1 MGHSDL
7 KTTMVYMHPDGRIKD
22 IIDRRNESK
31 LLQCRIGWDSRASD
45 FLRETAGWKQE
56 R

>member
-7 KTTMVYMHPDGRIKD
+7 KTTMVYMHPDVSRIKD

-31 LLQCRIGWDSRASD
+31 LLQ
-45 FLRETAGWKQE
+45 
-56 R
+56 